1 MNQDAH
7 LINLI
12 EGESPDLV
20 PREPRTY
27 PYRILGDD
35 IVIFDKRLATIYQDT
50 MKRLGCPISL
60 DKTFNS
66 RVMAEFAGSTII
78 ASKGAI
84 KPGKWHYIDDNN
96 FMDVLKPWV
105 LLVLNTCDLNK
116 GQ

>member
-1 MNQDAH
+1 MNPDTH

-50 MKRLGCPISL
+50 MKRLGCPIFIGQNFQFKGNGGVCWL
-60 DKTFNS
+60 HDYCLK
-66 RVMAEFAGSTII
+66 GSNQ
-78 ASKGAI
+78 A
-84 KPGKWHYIDDNN
+84 W
-96 FMDVLKPWV
+96 
-105 LLVLNTCDLNK
+105 
-116 GQ
+116 